1 MRIAENVYI
10 SEILKPGRRRLTEW
24 IHQEKRIP
32 RLYCITLPVWNSV
45 FLDIYEYN
53 QLLSSFYKEKDITI
67 VGMAAGKQDALVI
80 LRRMVNELY
89 LENHLEDAKSY
100 FCEEIKL

>member
-1 MRIAENVYI
+1 MKIAENVYI
-10 SEILKPGRRRLTEW
+10 SEVLKPGRHRLTEW
-24 IHQEKRIP
+24 IHREKRIP
-32 RLYCITLPVWNSV
+32 GLYCITLPVWNSA
-45 FLDIYEYN
+45 FLEIYEYN

-89 LENHLEDAKSY
+89 LESRLEDAKSY